1 MKLSKHACIPCQGG
15 VPSLSSGHIKTFLEK
30 LHGGWTLNDQGHIEK
45 TYHFKD
51 FVNAMNFANFICKIA
66 EKEGHHPDLFISW
79 GKCRVEI
86 WTHKVNGL
94 TESDFYLAAKIE
106 EIDMHSK

>member
-1 MKLSKHACIPCQGG
+1 MKLSEHACIPCQGG
-15 VPSLSSGHIKTFLEK
+15 VPPLSSEEIKRFLEK
-30 LHGGWTLNDQGHIEK
+30 LEGDWHLNDHGHLEK
-45 TYHFKD
+45 SYVFK
-51 FVNAMNFANFICKIA
+51 NFIDAMSFSNRISQIA

-106 EIDMHSK
+106 DESIHSK

>member
-1 MKLSKHACIPCQGG
+1 MKLSEHTCIPCQGG
-15 VPSLSSGHIKTFLEK
+15 VPPLSSNHLRAFLEK
-30 LHGGWTLNDQGHIEK
+30 LQGGWNLNGQGHLEK
-45 TYHFKD
+45 TYYFEN
-51 FVNAMNFANFICKIA
+51 FINSMNFANDICKIA

-79 GKCRVEI
+79 GRCRIEI

-106 EIDMHSK
+106 EVDMRLK